1 MNRLE
6 NWFCAT
12 RFWRNLTQRKWLPSL
27 LEGIDLGNRALE
39 VGSGPGAATEELSR
53 RVGFVVSLEYNH
65 KFCADLHSKIG
76 AGAVVQGDASALPF
90 ASGTFSSVIAI
101 LMLHHLQSVDAQD
114 KTFAEIQR
122 VLRPGGIFAALD
134 IHDSFLARILH
145 FRSIFVPVSASGLG
159 VRLRSAGFSNVK
171 MRVLSA
177 GFAVQAQKS

>member
-12 RFWRNLTQRKWLPSL
+12 QFWRNLTQRKWLPAL
-27 LEGIDLGNRALE
+27 LEGIDLGDRALE
-39 VGSGPGAATEELSR
+39 VGAGPGAATAELSR
-53 RVGFVVSLEYNH
+53 RADCVVSLEYSH
-65 KFCADLHSKIG
+65 KFCVDLRSRIG

-90 ASGTFSSVIAI
+90 ASGAFSSVVAI

-122 VLRPGGIFAALD
+122 VLMPGGVFAALD
-134 IHDSFLARILH
+134 IHDSFLSRILH
-145 FRSIFVPVSASGLG
+145 FRSIFVPVSAGGLG
-159 VRLRSAGFSNVK
+159 ARLRSAGFSNVK

-177 GFAVQAQKS
+177 GFAVQARKS